1 MKLQQVFDFLAV
13 TQHGSVHAAARA
25 TGQTQ
30 PAMTK
35 SLRRL
40 ERTLGLPLFDRH
52 AKGMR
57 PNDYGKRF
65 LPHAQY
71 LVHETKRAR
80 DTMAQMRGER
90 LGTVQY
96 GISAAASVLLA
107 SPAIQRF
114 RQRYPDVELHCRS
127 GLYHSL
133 MPLLRDGQLD
143 FAICPVNP
151 EEPDPQLTTRALLT
165 CPLVVAARRNHPL
178 RQAQALHELREVVFA
193 VAGPPGQ
200 PGASIYDVFSQAGL
214 GAPRVDM
221 HTDGLIDTAALVANS
236 DRMALLPT
244 TLIATGLLR
253 EQLDTIPIAD
263 PLPNYV
269 IGLVQRMSQ
278 PLTPAAEELAN
289 QFEHEATSLHTR
301 SVQVL

>member
-40 ERTLGLPLFDRH
+40 ERTLGLPLFERH

-65 LPHAQY
+65 LPHAQH

-80 DTMAQMRGER
+80 DTMAQMRGDR
-90 LGTVQY
+90 SGKVQY
-96 GISAAASVLLA
+96 GISAVASMLLA
-107 SPAIQRF
+107 PSAIHRF
-114 RQRYPDVELHCRS
+114 RLIYPEVELSSRT
-127 GLYHSL
+127 GLCHTL
-133 MPLLRDGQLD
+133 TPLLLDGLLD
-143 FAICPVNP
+143 FAICPLGHDM
-151 EEPDPQLTTRALLT
+151 PDAHVKARTLMNSPMVVVARRDHPMRHARSLKALLD
-165 CPLVVAARRNHPL
+165 
-178 RQAQALHELREVVFA
+178 VVFA

-200 PGASIYDVFSQAGL
+200 PGASVYQVFDQARLGL
-214 GAPRVDM
+214 PRVDM
-221 HTDGLIDTAALVANS
+221 HTDGLIDAAALVANS

-244 TLIATGLLR
+244 ALVTTGLLR
-253 EQLDTIPIAD
+253 EQLEIVPVEE
-263 PLPNYV
+263 PLPAYV
-269 IGLVQRMSQ
+269 ISLLQRAGQ
-278 PLTPAAEELAN
+278 PLTPAAEELAV
-289 QFEHEATSLHTR
+289 QFIREAATPR
-301 SVQVL
+301 NAQY

>member
-40 ERTLGLPLFDRH
+40 EHTLGLPLFDRH

-65 LPHAQY
+65 LPHAQH
-71 LVHETKRAR
+71 LVYETKRAR
-80 DTMAQMRGER
+80 DTMAQMRGDR

-96 GISAAASVLLA
+96 GISAVASLLLA
-107 SPAIQRF
+107 PPAIQGF
-114 RQRYPDVELHCRS
+114 RLIYPHVELSSRS
-127 GLYHSL
+127 GLCHTL
-133 MPLLRDGQLD
+133 TPLLLDGQLD
-143 FAICPVNP
+143 FAICPLSH
-151 EEPDPQLTTRALLT
+151 DMADSQLRAR
-165 CPLVVAARRNHPL
+165 PLMDGPMAMAARRGHPL
-178 RQAQALHELREVVFA
+178 RQARSLRELQDVVFT

-200 PGASIYDVFSQAGL
+200 PGASVHQVFDQAGL
-214 GAPRVDM
+214 GAPQVDM
-221 HTDGLIDTAALVANS
+221 HTDGLIDAAALVANS

-244 TLIATGLLR
+244 ALISTGLLR
-253 EQLDTIPIAD
+253 EQLEVVPIQE
-263 PLPNYV
+263 PLPSYV
-269 IGLVQRMSQ
+269 ISLLQRAAQ
-278 PLTPAAEELAN
+278 PLTPAAEALVSQFERQAARLAN
-289 QFEHEATSLHTR
+289 PMY
-301 SVQVL
+301 

>member
-65 LPHAQY
+65 LPHAQH

-80 DTMAQMRGER
+80 DTMSQIRGER
-90 LGTVQY
+90 MGTVQY

-107 SPAIQRF
+107 PSAIQRF
-114 RQRYPDVELHCRS
+114 RQVYPEVQLSCRS
-127 GLYHSL
+127 GLYHTL
-133 MPLLRDGQLD
+133 TPLLRDGQLD
-143 FAICPVNP
+143 FAICPVNA
-151 EEPDPQLTTRALLT
+151 ENADSQLKVRALIDS
-165 CPLVVAARRNHPL
+165 PLVVAARRDHPL
-178 RQAQALHELREVVFA
+178 RQARTMYELQDVVFT

-200 PGASIYDVFSQAGL
+200 PGAAVYKVFDDAGL

-221 HTDGLIDTAALVANS
+221 YTDGLIDAAALVANS

-244 TLIATGLLR
+244 ALITTGMLR
-253 EQLDTIPIAD
+253 EQLEIVPVSE
-263 PLPNYV
+263 PLPSYA
-269 IGLVQRMSQ
+269 IGLFQRSAH
-278 PLTPAAEELAN
+278 PLTPAAEELAT
-289 QFEHEATSLHTR
+289 QFEREATHFRNAAS
-301 SVQVL
+301 

>member
-30 PAMTK
+30 PALTK

-65 LPHAQY
+65 LPHAQH

-80 DTMAQMRGER
+80 DTMSQMRGER

-96 GISAAASVLLA
+96 GISAAASVLL
-107 SPAIQRF
+107 STSAIHRF
-114 RQRYPDVELHCRS
+114 RQRYPEVELSCRS
-127 GLYHSL
+127 GLYHTL
-133 MPLLRDGQLD
+133 TPLLREGQLD
-143 FAICPVNP
+143 FAICSLNADDT
-151 EEPDPQLTTRALLT
+151 DPQLKARVLLT
-165 CPLVVAARRNHPL
+165 SPLVMAARRDHPL
-178 RQAQALHELREVVFA
+178 RQARSLHELREAVFA

-200 PGASIYDVFSQAGL
+200 PGASVYPVFSQAGL
-214 GAPRVDM
+214 GPPRVDM
-221 HTDGLIDTAALVANS
+221 QTDGLIDTAALVANS

-244 TLIATGLLR
+244 ALITTDLWR
-253 EQLDTIPIAD
+253 EQLDIVPIAE
-263 PLPNYV
+263 PLPSYV
-269 IGLVQRMSQ
+269 IGLIQRTAQ
-278 PLTPAAEELAN
+278 PLTPAAEELST
-289 QFEHEATSLHTR
+289 QFEREAADLRTASP
-301 SVQVL
+301 

>member
-40 ERTLGLPLFDRH
+40 ENTLGLPLFERH

-65 LPHAQY
+65 LPHAQH

-80 DTMAQMRGER
+80 DTMAQM
-90 LGTVQY
+90 LGDRSGKVQY
-96 GISAAASVLLA
+96 GISAVASMLLA
-107 SPAIQRF
+107 PSAIHRF
-114 RQRYPDVELHCRS
+114 RLIYPDVELSSRS
-127 GLYHSL
+127 GLCHTL
-133 MPLLRDGQLD
+133 TPLLRDGLLD
-143 FAICPVNP
+143 FAICPLGHDL
-151 EEPDPQLTTRALLT
+151 PDAQVKARTLMNSPMA
-165 CPLVVAARRNHPL
+165 VAARRGHPMRHARSL
-178 RQAQALHELREVVFA
+178 KALQGELFA

-200 PGASIYDVFSQAGL
+200 PGASVYQVFEQARL
-214 GAPRVDM
+214 GSPRVDM
-221 HTDGLIDTAALVANS
+221 HTDGLIDAAALVANS

-244 TLIATGLLR
+244 ALITTGLLR
-253 EQLDTIPIAD
+253 EQLEIVPVEE
-263 PLPNYV
+263 PLPAYV
-269 IGLVQRMSQ
+269 ISLLQRAGQ
-278 PLTPAAEELAN
+278 PLTPAAEELAM
-289 QFEHEATSLHTR
+289 QFAGQASSLHGA
-301 SVQVL
+301 LP

>member
-40 ERTLGLPLFDRH
+40 EGTLGLPLFERH

-65 LPHAQY
+65 LPHAQH

-80 DTMAQMRGER
+80 DAMAQMRGDR
-90 LGTVQY
+90 IGKVQY
-96 GISAAASVLLA
+96 GISAVASMLLA
-107 SPAIQRF
+107 PSAIHRF
-114 RQRYPDVELHCRS
+114 RLIYPDVELSSRS
-127 GLYHSL
+127 GLCHTL
-133 MPLLRDGQLD
+133 TPLLLDGLLD
-143 FAICPVNP
+143 FVICPLDHAPSNAQVKARTVMNSP
-151 EEPDPQLTTRALLT
+151 MA
-165 CPLVVAARRNHPL
+165 VAARRDHPMRHARSL
-178 RQAQALHELREVVFA
+178 KALLDVVFA

-200 PGASIYDVFSQAGL
+200 PGASVYQVFDQARL
-214 GAPRVDM
+214 GPPRVDM
-221 HTDGLIDTAALVANS
+221 HTDGLIDAAALVANS

-244 TLIATGLLR
+244 ALISTDLLR
-253 EQLDTIPIAD
+253 DQLEIVPVQE
-263 PLPNYV
+263 PLPTYV
-269 IGLVQRMSQ
+269 VSLLQRAGE
-278 PLTPAAEELAN
+278 PLTPAAEELAS
-289 QFEHEATSLHTR
+289 QFVREASWLHGTQ
-301 SVQVL
+301 S